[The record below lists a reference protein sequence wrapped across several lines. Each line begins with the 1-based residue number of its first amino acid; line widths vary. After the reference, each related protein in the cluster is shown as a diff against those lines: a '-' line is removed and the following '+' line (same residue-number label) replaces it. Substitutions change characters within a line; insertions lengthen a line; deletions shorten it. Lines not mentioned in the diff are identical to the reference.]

1 MDLLTYAVSQKL
13 RQNNDMWRYLA
24 ENQPVPQDLIADA
37 FASVIEAYED
47 EEAVRLTSHY
57 DDYLSHHIPVTFTPN
72 GAGIQVSGE
81 IDDVALEVLK
91 LLHHKEDRDIVE
103 QTIHSI
109 TNTIS
114 PGRDA
119 DITDIE
125 TFASE
130 LKRSV
135 HENHERVH
143 QLRTASELLDDEPA
157 SVVVHEHVRDLPD
170 VSEVV
175 TPIYEPV
182 HEPLAQ
188 ALADL
193 EAAEREAN
201 QALADLEAAEREADH
216 KAVQDEFTFPTN
228 HEAPE
233 QSFME
238 ALDEPEFELSDA
250 PEVSEAPVE
259 DIELQDVPEEASAE
273 ESTATNEEKT
283 DAGVTASVWNG
294 FVKDIR
300 DSGLHERMDLQTP
313 LAMAKA

>member
-37 FASVIEAYED
+37 FASVIETYED
-47 EEAVRLTSHY
+47 DEAVRLTSHY

-81 IDDVALEVLK
+81 IDDTALEVLK

-119 DITDIE
+119 EITDIE

-170 VSEVV
+170 VADVI
-175 TPIYEPV
+175 TPIYEPK

-193 EAAEREAN
+193 EE
-201 QALADLEAAEREADH
+201 AEREADH
-216 KAVQDEFTFPTN
+216 KVVQDEFTFPTN
-228 HEAPE
+228 HDAPE
-233 QSFME
+233 QSFMD
-238 ALDEPEFELSDA
+238 ALDEPGFELSDA
-250 PEVSEAPVE
+250 PDAGE
-259 DIELQDVPEEASAE
+259 DIELQDAPEEGEPEVEEKPAE
-273 ESTATNEEKT
+273 EEKT
-283 DAGVTASVWNG
+283 DAGVIASVWNG

-300 DSGLHERMDLQTP
+300 DSGLHERMELQTP

>member
-47 EEAVRLTSHY
+47 DEAVRLTSHY

-81 IDDVALEVLK
+81 IDDTALEVLK

-119 DITDIE
+119 EITDIE

-157 SVVVHEHVRDLPD
+157 SVIVHEHVRDLPD
-170 VSEVV
+170 VV
-175 TPIYEPV
+175 TPIYEPK

-193 EAAEREAN
+193 EE
-201 QALADLEAAEREADH
+201 AEREADH
-216 KAVQDEFTFPTN
+216 KVVQDEFTFPTN
-228 HEAPE
+228 HDAPE
-233 QSFME
+233 QSFMD
-238 ALDEPEFELSDA
+238 ALDEPGFELSDT
-250 PEVSEAPVE
+250 PEAPVE
-259 DIELQDVPEEASAE
+259 DIELQDTPEEAPEVASAG
-273 ESTATNEEKT
+273 EEKT
-283 DAGVTASVWNG
+283 DAGVIASVWNG

>member
-47 EEAVRLTSHY
+47 DEAVRLTSHY

-193 EAAEREAN
+193 EAAEREA
-201 QALADLEAAEREADH
+201 DH
-216 KAVQDEFTFPTN
+216 KVVQDEFTFPTN

-250 PEVSEAPVE
+250 PEVNEAPVE
-259 DIELQDVPEEASAE
+259 DIELQDVPEEAPSVDEVASAG
-273 ESTATNEEKT
+273 EEKT
-283 DAGVTASVWNG
+283 DAGVIASVWNG

>member
-47 EEAVRLTSHY
+47 DEAVRLTSHY

-170 VSEVV
+170 VSDVV
-175 TPIYEPV
+175 TPIYEPK

-193 EAAEREAN
+193 EE
-201 QALADLEAAEREADH
+201 AEREADH
-216 KAVQDEFTFPTN
+216 KVVQDEFTFPTN
-228 HEAPE
+228 HDAPE
-233 QSFME
+233 QSFMD
-238 ALDEPEFELSDA
+238 ALDEPGFELSDT
-250 PEVSEAPVE
+250 PEASVE
-259 DIELQDVPEEASAE
+259 DIELQDAPEDGEAE
-273 ESTATNEEKT
+273 EGESEEKPAEEEKT
-283 DAGVTASVWNG
+283 DAGVIASVWNG

>member
-47 EEAVRLTSHY
+47 DEAVRLTSHY

-81 IDDVALEVLK
+81 IDDTALEVMK

-119 DITDIE
+119 EITDIE

-157 SVVVHEHVRDLPD
+157 SVIVHEHVRDLP
-170 VSEVV
+170 EVE
-175 TPIYEPV
+175 EPKQ
-182 HEPLAQ
+182 EPLAQ
-188 ALADL
+188 ALA
-193 EAAEREAN
+193 E
-201 QALADLEAAEREADH
+201 LEAAEREADH
-216 KAVQDEFTFPTN
+216 KVVQDEFTFPTN
-228 HEAPE
+228 HDVPE
-233 QSFME
+233 QSFMD
-238 ALDEPEFELSDA
+238 ALDEPGFELSDT
-250 PEVSEAPVE
+250 PEAPVE
-259 DIELQDVPEEASAE
+259 DIELQDAPEDGESEEAPVE
-273 ESTATNEEKT
+273 EEKT
-283 DAGVTASVWNG
+283 DAGVIASVWNG

>member
-47 EEAVRLTSHY
+47 DEAVRLTSHY
-57 DDYLSHHIPVTFTPN
+57 DDYLSHHIPVTFTPH
-72 GAGIQVSGE
+72 GEGIQVSGE
-81 IDDVALEVLK
+81 IDDTALEVIK

-119 DITDIE
+119 EITDIE

-157 SVVVHEHVRDLPD
+157 SVIVHEHVRDIP
-170 VSEVV
+170 EVE
-175 TPIYEPV
+175 EPKQ
-182 HEPLAQ
+182 EPLAQ
-188 ALADL
+188 ALAEL
-193 EAAEREAN
+193 EAAEREAV
-201 QALADLEAAEREADH
+201 H

-228 HEAPE
+228 HDAPE
-233 QSFME
+233 QSFMD
-238 ALDEPEFELSDA
+238 ALDEPGFELSDTPEA
-250 PEVSEAPVE
+250 PEAPVE
-259 DIELQDVPEEASAE
+259 DIELQDAPDDGEVEEVPAE
-273 ESTATNEEKT
+273 EEKT
-283 DAGVTASVWNG
+283 DAGVIASVWNG

>member
-37 FASVIEAYED
+37 FASVIETYED

-81 IDDVALEVLK
+81 IDDTALEVLK

-119 DITDIE
+119 EITDIE

-135 HENHERVH
+135 RENHERVH

-193 EAAEREAN
+193 EAAEREA
-201 QALADLEAAEREADH
+201 DH
-216 KAVQDEFTFPTN
+216 KVVQDEFTFPTN

-250 PEVSEAPVE
+250 PEVNDAPVE
-259 DIELQDVPEEASAE
+259 DIELQDAPEDASADEPEEKPAD
-273 ESTATNEEKT
+273 EEKT
-283 DAGVTASVWNG
+283 DAGVIASVWNG

>member
-47 EEAVRLTSHY
+47 DEAVRLTSHY
-57 DDYLSHHIPVTFTPN
+57 DDYLSHHIPVTFTPH
-72 GAGIQVSGE
+72 GEGIQVSGE
-81 IDDVALEVLK
+81 IDDTALEVIK
-91 LLHHKEDRDIVE
+91 LLHHKEDRDVVE

-157 SVVVHEHVRDLPD
+157 SVIVHEHVRDLPA
-170 VSEVV
+170 VE
-175 TPIYEPV
+175 EPKQ
-182 HEPLAQ
+182 EPLAQ
-188 ALADL
+188 ALA
-193 EAAEREAN
+193 E
-201 QALADLEAAEREADH
+201 LEAAEREADH
-216 KAVQDEFTFPTN
+216 KVVQDEFTFPTN
-228 HEAPE
+228 HDEPE
-233 QSFME
+233 QSFMD
-238 ALDEPEFELSDA
+238 ALDEPGFELSDTPDA
-250 PEVSEAPVE
+250 GE
-259 DIELQDVPEEASAE
+259 DIELQDAPEEGEPEVEEKPAE
-273 ESTATNEEKT
+273 EEKT
-283 DAGVTASVWNG
+283 DAGVIASVWNG

>member
-47 EEAVRLTSHY
+47 DEAVRLTSHY
-57 DDYLSHHIPVTFTPN
+57 DDYLSHHIPVTFTPH
-72 GAGIQVSGE
+72 GEGIQVSGE
-81 IDDVALEVLK
+81 IDDTALEVIK

-119 DITDIE
+119 EITDIE

-157 SVVVHEHVRDLPD
+157 SVIVHEHVRDIP
-170 VSEVV
+170 EVE
-175 TPIYEPV
+175 EPKQ
-182 HEPLAQ
+182 EPLA
-188 ALADL
+188 
-193 EAAEREAN
+193 

-228 HEAPE
+228 HDAPE
-233 QSFME
+233 QSFMD
-238 ALDEPEFELSDA
+238 ALDEPGFELSDT
-250 PEVSEAPVE
+250 PEAPVE
-259 DIELQDVPEEASAE
+259 DIELQDAPEDGEVEEVPAE
-273 ESTATNEEKT
+273 EEKT
-283 DAGVTASVWNG
+283 DAGVIASVWNG

>member
-1 MDLLTYAVSQKL
+1 M
-13 RQNNDMWRYLA
+13 
-24 ENQPVPQDLIADA
+24 
-37 FASVIEAYED
+37 
-47 EEAVRLTSHY
+47 
-57 DDYLSHHIPVTFTPN
+57 
-72 GAGIQVSGE
+72 
-81 IDDVALEVLK
+81 
-91 LLHHKEDRDIVE
+91 
-103 QTIHSI
+103 
-109 TNTIS
+109 
-114 PGRDA
+114 
-119 DITDIE
+119 
-125 TFASE
+125 
-130 LKRSV
+130 KRSV

-201 QALADLEAAEREADH
+201 QALADLEEAEREADH
-216 KAVQDEFTFPTN
+216 KVVQDEFTFPTN

-283 DAGVTASVWNG
+283 DAGVIASVWNG

>member
-193 EAAEREAN
+193 EAAEREA
-201 QALADLEAAEREADH
+201 DH

-238 ALDEPEFELSDA
+238 ALDEPEFELSDT
-250 PEVSEAPVE
+250 PEVNDAPVE
-259 DIELQDVPEEASAE
+259 DIELQDVPEEAPAVDEVASAG
-273 ESTATNEEKT
+273 EEKT
-283 DAGVTASVWNG
+283 DAGVIASVWNG

>member
-47 EEAVRLTSHY
+47 DEAVRLTSHY
-57 DDYLSHHIPVTFTPN
+57 DDYLSHHIPVTFTPH
-72 GAGIQVSGE
+72 GEGIQVSGE
-81 IDDVALEVLK
+81 IDDTALEVIK

-119 DITDIE
+119 EITDIE

-135 HENHERVH
+135 YENHERVH

-157 SVVVHEHVRDLPD
+157 SVIVHEHVRDIPQ
-170 VSEVV
+170 VE
-175 TPIYEPV
+175 EPKQ
-182 HEPLAQ
+182 EPLAQ
-188 ALADL
+188 ALA
-193 EAAEREAN
+193 E
-201 QALADLEAAEREADH
+201 LEAAEREADH
-216 KAVQDEFTFPTN
+216 KVVQDEFTFPTN
-228 HEAPE
+228 HDVPE
-233 QSFME
+233 QSFMD
-238 ALDEPEFELSDA
+238 ALDEPGFELSDT
-250 PEVSEAPVE
+250 PEAPVE
-259 DIELQDVPEEASAE
+259 DIELQDAPEEGESE
-273 ESTATNEEKT
+273 EAPVEEEKT
-283 DAGVTASVWNG
+283 DAGVIASVWNG

-313 LAMAKA
+313 LVMAKA